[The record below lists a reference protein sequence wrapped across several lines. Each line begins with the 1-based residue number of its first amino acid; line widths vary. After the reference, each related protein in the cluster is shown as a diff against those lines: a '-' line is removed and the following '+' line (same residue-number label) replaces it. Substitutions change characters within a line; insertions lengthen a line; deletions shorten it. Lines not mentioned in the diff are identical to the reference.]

1 MCNLF
6 FIYGFKH
13 FCPFLF
19 VLSFSLNIVLNLLVL
34 FFFVMFHMVL
44 MSHFCSTVL
53 IEFCVFVLWFY
64 CSFHLW
70 FYFIVLCLVS
80 CVLWFY
86 CLFHFLE
93 FGCVIYFSWI
103 AQFVFTFSLCFV
115 ILYYDISY
123 YVHPNLTGLYNIWT
137 WHKETKV

>member
-64 CSFHLW
+64 C
-70 FYFIVLCLVS
+70 
-80 CVLWFY
+80 
-86 CLFHFLE
+86 LFHFLE